1 MPQDED
7 EEGENWGEKEE
18 VGVEDLARNGSE
30 HLERRD
36 KCRITLQRRK
46 SSLSGSQQFSQL
58 MRTINQRLSKVAKY
72 SCSEKKAFK

>member
-1 MPQDED
+1 MPQEK
-7 EEGENWGEKEE
+7 EEEVEGEKEE

-36 KCRITLQRRK
+36 KCHITLQRRK

-72 SCSEKKAFK
+72 SCSEKKR

>member
-1 MPQDED
+1 MPQEK
-7 EEGENWGEKEE
+7 EEEVEGEKEE

-46 SSLSGSQQFSQL
+46 SSQQFSQL
-58 MRTINQRLSKVAKY
+58 MLTINQRLSNVAKDT
-72 SCSEKKAFK
+72 